1 MIIISSQQLK
11 WPLDSVQIITAG
23 AWKPTF
29 CPVIPWP
36 AYCSE
41 CTQWHCP
48 VHDCCGYYDWP
59 GHCSSWTWWKKK
71 GVGCWP
77 LLHCSTCPQ
86 HCVLSFPKFEIKI
99 VMIFQT
105 KNFKHLL
112 LVFFLKE
119 LLKCSYM
126 NLEKNMD
133 NSLIESYDSDRHRS
147 TLK

>member
-1 MIIISSQQLK
+1 
-11 WPLDSVQIITAG
+11 
-23 AWKPTF
+23 
-29 CPVIPWP
+29 
-36 AYCSE
+36 
-41 CTQWHCP
+41 
-48 VHDCCGYYDWP
+48 
-59 GHCSSWTWWKKK
+59 
-71 GVGCWP
+71 
-77 LLHCSTCPQ
+77 
-86 HCVLSFPKFEIKI
+86 
-99 VMIFQT
+99 MIFQT